1 MNQTTV
7 DNWNNYTSKA
17 LLSRI
22 KPLLTNPL
30 QSHSPINPKLK
41 KQVNDNVNVLKT
53 QQNWSKL
60 DEELRLVD
68 RAGLTLLWAKII
80 FLPSKIYIQIMFKIF
95 LKLIVIFCIFYDENK
110 IICISNIF
118 GPFSILFIIFVNFL
132 YKNIDFLK
140 NWTP

>member
-30 QSHSPINPKLK
+30 QSHSPINSKLK

-68 RAGLTLLWAKII
+68 RAGLTLLGAIGQK
-80 FLPSKIYIQIMFKIF
+80 
-95 LKLIVIFCIFYDENK
+95 
-110 IICISNIF
+110 
-118 GPFSILFIIFVNFL
+118 
-132 YKNIDFLK
+132 
-140 NWTP
+140 